1 MWSTAIHD
9 LNSERGKKEQRN
21 ERWSSKR
28 QVRSRSWKI
37 LPSSP
42 KNQHGMLQYA
52 GPPEMSTPRWKS
64 HLFSLQQI
72 NRNKSLIVEGEVFTD
87 SKFLVS
93 NSVICWWKNN
103 QLLQD
108 MGFGQYKCS
117 QEALQNTDGEEFT
130 IPMVS
135 PT

>member
-1 MWSTAIHD
+1 MWSTATRD
-9 LNSERGKKEQRN
+9 PNSRRGKKEQRN

-28 QVRSRSWKI
+28 QVRIRSWKT

-42 KNQHGMLQYA
+42 KPSMARSNMQ
-52 GPPEMSTPRWKS
+52 GPGNAYPPGGNLTCFP
-64 HLFSLQQI
+64 F
-72 NRNKSLIVEGEVFTD
+72 NRNKSLIVEGEVFID

-93 NSVICWWKNN
+93 NSMICWGENN

-108 MGFGQYKCS
+108 TGFRQYKCS
-117 QEALQNTDGEEFT
+117 QEALQSTDREEFT
-130 IPMVS
+130 ISMNS